1 MGSNQILAIWGNPNC
16 GKTTTS
22 IKISR
27 ELSLK
32 KKNVIIVMC
41 DTLCPE
47 SMIVLPN
54 VKTEKKSLGSLLS
67 APNIS
72 QEDILSKCITL
83 GKNRY
88 ISILGYEQGE
98 NIFTY
103 AQYSKERAV
112 DLLILLRHLADYVI
126 VDCSSIF
133 TSDILSTVA
142 LEMADKVIRLKSSN
156 LKAVAYFDSYLS
168 LLADRRFNVDSHIK
182 VLSDVKNNEPK
193 EQIKEKYHG
202 IKYELPHLEEI
213 SEQFLCGELFQGLK
227 SKEKE
232 EYNATIRELINLIF
246 DESFEVK
253 KSSGRVLPWFKGG
266 KK

>member
-1 MGSNQILAIWGNPNC
+1 MKSNQILAIWGNPNC

-22 IKISR
+22 IKIAR

-41 DTLCPE
+41 DTLCPQ

-54 VKTEKKSLGSLLS
+54 AKAEKKSLGSLLS

-83 GKNRY
+83 DKNQY
-88 ISILGYEQGE
+88 ISILGYENGE

-103 AQYSKERAV
+103 AKYSKERAV
-112 DLLILLRHLADYVI
+112 DLFILLRHLADYVI
-126 VDCSSIF
+126 VDCSSVF
-133 TSDILSTVA
+133 TSDILSTAA
-142 LEMADKVIRLKSSN
+142 LEIADKVIRLKNTN
-156 LKAVAYFDSYLS
+156 LKAVSYFDSYLP
-168 LLADRRFNVDSHIK
+168 LLADRRFNVDNHIK

-193 EQIKEKYHG
+193 EQIKEKYHD
-202 IKYELPHLEEI
+202 IKYELPHIEEI
-213 SEQFLCGELFQGLK
+213 SEQFLCGELFKDLK

-232 EYNATIRELINLIF
+232 EYNATIRELITLVF

-253 KSSGRVLPWFKGG
+253 KSSGRVLPWFRGG

>member
-1 MGSNQILAIWGNPNC
+1 MKSNQILAIWGNPNC

-22 IKISR
+22 IKIGR

-41 DTLCPE
+41 DILCPE
-47 SMIVLPN
+47 SMIVLPY
-54 VKTEKKSLGSLLS
+54 VKAGGKSLGSLLS

-72 QEDILSKCITL
+72 HEDILAKCITL
-83 GKNRY
+83 DKNEY

-112 DLLILLRHLADYVI
+112 DLFILLRHLADYVI

-142 LEMADKVIRLKSSN
+142 LEMADKVIRLKNAN
-156 LKAVAYFDSYLS
+156 LKAVSYFDSYLA
-168 LLADRRFNVDSHIK
+168 LLADRRFNIDNHIK

-193 EQIKEKYHG
+193 EQIKEKYYG

-213 SEQFLCGELFQGLK
+213 PEQFLCGDLFQGLK

-232 EYNATIRELINLIF
+232 KYNATITDLINLVF
-246 DESFEVK
+246 DESFEVA
-253 KSSGRVLPWFKGG
+253 KSSERVLPWFMRGRK
-266 KK
+266 

>member
-1 MGSNQILAIWGNPNC
+1 MKSNQILVIWGNPNS
-16 GKTTTS
+16 GKTLTS
-22 IKISR
+22 IKIAR
-27 ELSLK
+27 ELALK

-54 VKTEKKSLGSLLS
+54 VKVEKKSLGSLLS
-67 APNIS
+67 APTIS

-83 GKNRY
+83 DKNQY

-103 AQYSKERAV
+103 AQYSKERAN
-112 DLLILLRHLADYVI
+112 DLFILLRHLADYVI
-126 VDCSSIF
+126 VDCSSVF

-142 LEMADKVIRLKSSN
+142 LEIADKVIRLTSAN
-156 LKAVAYFDSYLS
+156 LKAVSYFDSYLS

-182 VLSDVKNNEPK
+182 VLSDVKYNEPK

-202 IKYELPHLEEI
+202 IMYELPHLEEI
-213 SEQFLCGELFQGLK
+213 SEQFLCGELFQSLK

-232 EYNATIRELINLIF
+232 KYNTAIRELITLVF

-253 KSSGRVLPWFKGG
+253 KSSGRVLPWLKGG